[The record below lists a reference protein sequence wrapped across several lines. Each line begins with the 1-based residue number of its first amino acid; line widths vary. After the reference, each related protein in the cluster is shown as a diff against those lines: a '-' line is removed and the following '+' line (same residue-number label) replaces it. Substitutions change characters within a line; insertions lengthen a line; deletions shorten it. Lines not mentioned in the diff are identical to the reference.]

1 MNSERIRERF
11 GSFGLDILESS
22 ASRRVSSLYSL
33 EDGRKV
39 CRTYAVVEFGDAILP
54 ELAAEHALVMAG
66 ESIGAVFKGRG
77 WTITKRHT
85 RVGGTALGSADAG
98 IGALMR
104 LGVPQQVALHSYV
117 FEVAKGDAAYEYA
130 TITEMHH
137 PDYLTEAD
145 VLSIYG
151 PPEGGEES
159 RRVRA
164 S

>member
-1 MNSERIRERF
+1 TSSPFAHNLPGSPSGAARYWIIRVHTTGSADPRLARNHELNSERIRERF

-98 IGALMR
+98 I
-104 LGVPQQVALHSYV
+104 
-117 FEVAKGDAAYEYA
+117 
-130 TITEMHH
+130 
-137 PDYLTEAD
+137 
-145 VLSIYG
+145 
-151 PPEGGEES
+151 
-159 RRVRA
+159 
-164 S
+164 